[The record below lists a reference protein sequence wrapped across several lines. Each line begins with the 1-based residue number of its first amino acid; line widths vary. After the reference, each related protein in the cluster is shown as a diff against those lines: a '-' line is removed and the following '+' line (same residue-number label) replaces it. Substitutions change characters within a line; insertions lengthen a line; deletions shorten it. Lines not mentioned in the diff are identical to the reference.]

1 LFSIVSWQL
10 GKVSCRIAAAT
21 HIADIDFITELVS
34 EKGSLPVD
42 VGIADVSFSG
52 KVNSSAFAECEP
64 IVMYLE

>member
-10 GKVSCRIAAAT
+10 GKVSCCIAAAT
-21 HIADIDFITELVS
+21 HIADVNFIAELVS

-42 VGIADVSFSG
+42 VGIADVSSSG
-52 KVNSSAFAECEP
+52 KVNPPAFAECEP